1 MAEARRPPPALP
13 LCVLTGF
20 LGSGKTTLLNRM
32 LQDPSLAHTL
42 VIINE
47 FGDIGLDHLFVEA
60 IDDNLMLMQA
70 GCLCCSIRGDLVTTL
85 EGVLRDL
92 DNHRIASL
100 DRIIIETTGLA
111 DPAPILQT
119 IMLHPYLMLR
129 LRLDSVITLVDAVN
143 GLATLDAHVEA
154 LRQVA
159 VADRVVLTKTDLLPD
174 GPATALLERLASLNP
189 AAKPLV
195 LQPDTELVTELLNA
209 GLYDPARKH
218 PDVAG
223 WLKADAYDHHH
234 HHHDRNRHNARIRAF
249 CLTSDKPA
257 TPAAFDMFIELLRQ
271 AHGPKLLRVKGIVA
285 LADDPSRPLVVH
297 GVQHVFHPPVRLA
310 AWPDDN
316 HATRMVFILMDLP
329 PAFVEGL
336 WRAFT
341 GEAETDRPDGAAL
354 RDNPLLPGKGGLLS

>member
-32 LQDPSLAHTL
+32 LQDPSLVHTL

-129 LRLDSVITLVDAVN
+129 LRLDSVITMVDAVN
-143 GLATLDAHVEA
+143 GLVTLDAHVEA

-159 VADRVVLTKTDLLPD
+159 VADRLVLTKTDLLPD
-174 GPATALLERLASLNP
+174 GPAAALLERLASLNP

-195 LQPDTELVTELLNA
+195 LRQDTALVTELLNA
-209 GLYDPARKH
+209 GLYDPAHKH

-223 WLKADAYDHHH
+223 WLKADAYDHHL
-234 HHHDRNRHNARIRAF
+234 HHHDRNRHNARIQAF
-249 CLTSDKPA
+249 CLTTDKPA
-257 TPAAFDMFIELLRQ
+257 APAAFDMFIELLRQ

-285 LADDPSRPLVVH
+285 LADDPLRPLVMH

-310 AWPDDN
+310 AWPDAD
-316 HATRMVFILMDLP
+316 HSTRMVFILMDLP

-336 WRAFT
+336 WQAFT

-354 RDNPLLPGKGGLLS
+354 RDNPLSPAKGGLLG